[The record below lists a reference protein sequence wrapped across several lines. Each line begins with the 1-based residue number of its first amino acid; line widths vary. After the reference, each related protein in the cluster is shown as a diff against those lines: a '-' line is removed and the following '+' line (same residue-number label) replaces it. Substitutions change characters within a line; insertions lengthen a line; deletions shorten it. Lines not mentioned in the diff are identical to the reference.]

1 MRAVVVYESIYG
13 NTRAVAEAIAEGIR
27 EVGETGEVEV
37 LPVSTAAPA
46 ALSDAQLVVVGGP
59 THMHGLST
67 ELSRRSAAQAASE
80 DGHHTTLDPD
90 ATTGPGLRAWLSA
103 LPHSERSAAAF
114 DTRLDRSALLTGTAA
129 RGIARRLRR
138 HGYAIVADPESFF
151 VTESEGPLEDD
162 ELTRARTWG
171 AALAARVSQR
181 SNAGA

>member
-13 NTRAVAEAIAEGIR
+13 NTRAVAEAIAAGIG
-27 EVGETGEVEV
+27 EVGEVEV
-37 LPVSTAAPA
+37 LSVSAAAPA

-67 ELSRRSAAQAASE
+67 ELSRRSAAQGASE
-80 DGHHTTLDPD
+80 DGHHTKLDPD
-90 ATTGPGLRAWLSA
+90 ATTGPGLRSWLSA

-114 DTRLDRSALLTGTAA
+114 DTRIDRSALLTGTAA
-129 RGIARRLRR
+129 RGIARRLRH

-162 ELTRARTWG
+162 ELTRARAWG
-171 AALAARVSQR
+171 VALAARVSP
-181 SNAGA
+181 